1 MNTAVERATSQ
12 SLAGERLFA
21 ERARKVII
29 LGHVQDGGTYSLLT
43 STLAQRTCQITH
55 CTAFSELSAGLIAQ
69 ASLMFVFVSSFPGK
83 SLLTRIGAM
92 LADAPNLSVIP
103 VVEYADQQCAAAL
116 LELGCVDYLLAPFSG
131 SQLHALLQRQESAL
145 AAQESFVSCSQAGRR
160 LLAMAQRV
168 AMARAPILI
177 TGETGTGKEMM
188 ARYIHRFAA
197 SDDAP
202 FIAVNCA
209 AIPEQMLESLLF
221 GHERGAFTG
230 ATAAQPGKFELANGG
245 TLLLDEIGELPLGL
259 QAKLL
264 RVLQEQKV
272 ERLGG
277 HKEIPL
283 NVRIIAATNRDLQQ
297 EVAEGRFRADLM
309 FRLDVLPLHISPL
322 RERKEDVLPLARRLI
337 RKHAPH
343 EQRDDLL
350 TTAAC
355 EALLAHDWPGNVRE
369 LENMLQ
375 RALVL
380 RNGLFIQPQDL
391 GLERRMA
398 NPAVLNLNGLNC
410 PVQPMVQ
417 PSVSSP
423 MAASAPG
430 EMAAVEM
437 GPMDMVPVEMAKEMG
452 GKAALRA
459 SGKWAEYQ
467 HVLDTIRRFGGHK
480 AKAAESLGMTPRALR
495 YRLTAM
501 REQGVQITF

>member
-1 MNTAVERATSQ
+1 
-12 SLAGERLFA
+12 
-21 ERARKVII
+21 
-29 LGHVQDGGTYSLLT
+29 
-43 STLAQRTCQITH
+43 
-55 CTAFSELSAGLIAQ
+55 
-69 ASLMFVFVSSFPGK
+69 
-83 SLLTRIGAM
+83 
-92 LADAPNLSVIP
+92 
-103 VVEYADQQCAAAL
+103 
-116 LELGCVDYLLAPFSG
+116 
-131 SQLHALLQRQESAL
+131 
-145 AAQESFVSCSQAGRR
+145 AGRR

-168 AMARAPILI
+168 ALARAPILI

-188 ARYIHRFAA
+188 ARYIHRFSAA
-197 SDDAP
+197 DDAP

-264 RVLQEQKV
+264 RVLQEQRV

-309 FRLDVLPLHISPL
+309 FRLDVLPLHICPL

-350 TTAAC
+350 TPAAC
-355 EALLAHDWPGNVRE
+355 DALLAHDWPGNVRE

-391 GLERRMA
+391 GLA
-398 NPAVLNLNGLNC
+398 LPAARGAIPGKPYVTESGADLN
-410 PVQPMVQ
+410 
-417 PSVSSP
+417 S
-423 MAASAPG
+423 
-430 EMAAVEM
+430 EMC
-437 GPMDMVPVEMAKEMG
+437 

-467 HVLDTIRRFGGHK
+467 HVIDTIRRFGGHK

>member
-1 MNTAVERATSQ
+1 MTAMPTTQAIQTRNAS
-12 SLAGERLFA
+12 AGDQFGSRSMPGEKTAAPTLLNA
-21 ERARKVII
+21 VAPAPRKAVI
-29 LGHVQDGGTYSLLT
+29 LGRSREDAYHLLT
-43 STLAQRTCQITH
+43 ASLQTNACELVYCAD
-55 CTAFSELSAGLIAQ
+55 FSELSASLIAD
-69 ASLMFVFVSSFPGK
+69 AHMVFVFVSSFPAAG
-83 SLLTRIGAM
+83 LFARIGAM
-92 LADAPNLSVIP
+92 IAEAPQLNVIP
-103 VVEYADQQCAAAL
+103 VVEYADQEKAAAL
-116 LELGCVDYLLAPFSG
+116 LEMGCVDYLLAPFSRV
-131 SQLHALLQRQESAL
+131 QLDMLLQRLESAL
-145 AAQESFVSCSQAGRR
+145 AAEEIFVTRSRAGRR

-188 ARYIHRFAA
+188 ARYIHRFSAA
-197 SDDAP
+197 EDAP

-230 ATAAQPGKFELANGG
+230 ATATQPGKFELANGG

-283 NVRIIAATNRDLQQ
+283 NVRIIAATNRDLQV
-297 EVAEGRFRADLM
+297 EVAEGRFRSDLM

-322 RERKEDVLPLARRLI
+322 RERKDDVLPLARRLI
-337 RKHAPH
+337 CKHAPH

-350 TTAAC
+350 TQAAC
-355 EALLAHDWPGNVRE
+355 DALVAHDWPGNVRE

-391 GLERRMA
+391 GLSRPQEEIA
-398 NPAVLNLNGLNC
+398 PA
-410 PVQPMVQ
+410 
-417 PSVSSP
+417 
-423 MAASAPG
+423 AALVDPDIS
-430 EMAAVEM
+430 
-437 GPMDMVPVEMAKEMG
+437 

-467 HVLDTIRRFGGHK
+467 HVIDTIRRFGGHK
-480 AKAAESLGMTPRALR
+480 TKAAESLGMTPRALR

-501 REQGVQITF
+501 REQGVHLTF

>member
-1 MNTAVERATSQ
+1 MSSSQAVNLHPSYRSERFAN
-12 SLAGERLFA
+12 ERLFGEQLFNDA
-21 ERARKVII
+21 GNKAARKVLI
-29 LGHVQDGGTYSLLT
+29 LSRTRDEAHQLLT
-43 STLAQRTCQITH
+43 ASLERSGCKLTH
-55 CTAFSELSAGLIAQ
+55 CADFAELSAGLIAT
-69 ASLMFVFVSSFPGK
+69 ANMVFVFVSSFPSAG
-83 SLLTRIGAM
+83 LFARIGAM
-92 LADAPNLSVIP
+92 IADAPQLSIIP
-103 VVEYADQQCAAAL
+103 VVEYADQEKAAAL
-116 LELGCVDYLLAPFSG
+116 LELGCVDYLLAPFSS
-131 SQLHALLQRQESAL
+131 SQLNALLQRQESAL
-145 AAQESFVSCSQAGRR
+145 AAEESFVTRSRAGRR

-168 AMARAPILI
+168 AMANAPILI

-188 ARYIHRFAA
+188 ARYIHRFSAA
-197 SDDAP
+197 EDAP

-221 GHERGAFTG
+221 GHEKGAFTG
-230 ATAAQPGKFELANGG
+230 ATAAQAGKFELANGG
-245 TLLLDEIGELPLGL
+245 TLLLDEIGELPLAL

-277 HKEIPL
+277 HKEISL
-283 NVRIIAATNRDLQQ
+283 NVRIIAATNRDLQI
-297 EVAEGRFRADLM
+297 EVAEGRFRSDLM

-322 RERKEDVLPLARRLI
+322 RERKDDVLPLAHRLI

-350 TTAAC
+350 TQAAC
-355 EALLAHDWPGNVRE
+355 DALIAHDWPGNVRE

-380 RNGLFIQPQDL
+380 RNGLFIQPKDL
-391 GLERRMA
+391 GL
-398 NPAVLNLNGLNC
+398 
-410 PVQPMVQ
+410 
-417 PSVSSP
+417 
-423 MAASAPG
+423 SAPA
-430 EMAAVEM
+430 EVTAL
-437 GPMDMVPVEMAKEMG
+437 PVASITADVS

-467 HVLDTIRRFGGHK
+467 HVIDTIRRFGGHK

-501 REQGVQITF
+501 REQGVNITF

>member
-1 MNTAVERATSQ
+1 VIPMSQAVNLTPVVNCRSDRFV
-12 SLAGERLFA
+12 GERLFGDA
-21 ERARKVII
+21 KAVRKVII
-29 LGHVQDGGTYSLLT
+29 LGHSRDEAYPLLT
-43 STLAQRTCQITH
+43 ASLARQGCQSIH
-55 CTAFSELSAGLIAQ
+55 CTEFGELSASMLAS
-69 ASLMFVFVSSFPGK
+69 ASLVFVFVSSFPGN
-83 SLLTRIGAM
+83 SLFARVGAM
-92 LADAPNLSVIP
+92 IAEAPQLSIVP
-103 VVEYADQQCAAAL
+103 VVEYADQEKAATL
-116 LELGCVDYLLAPFSG
+116 LEMGCVDYLLAPFS
-131 SQLHALLQRQESAL
+131 SNQLNMLLQRQESAL
-145 AAQESFVSCSQAGRR
+145 AAEEIFVTRSRAGRR

-168 AMARAPILI
+168 ALAKAPILI

-188 ARYIHRFAA
+188 ARYIHRFSATE
-197 SDDAP
+197 DAP

-230 ATAAQPGKFELANGG
+230 ATTAQPGKFELANGG

-283 NVRIIAATNRDLQQ
+283 NVRIIAATNRDLQR

-322 RERKEDVLPLARRLI
+322 RERKDDVLPLACRLI

-350 TTAAC
+350 TPAAC
-355 EALLAHDWPGNVRE
+355 TALLAHNWPGNVRE

-391 GLERRMA
+391 GL
-398 NPAVLNLNGLNC
+398 AVQAEESLV
-410 PVQPMVQ
+410 P
-417 PSVSSP
+417 
-423 MAASAPG
+423 SAPINTD
-430 EMAAVEM
+430 VS
-437 GPMDMVPVEMAKEMG
+437 

-467 HVLDTIRRFGGHK
+467 HVIDTIRRFGGHK
-480 AKAAESLGMTPRALR
+480 TKAAESLGMTPRALR
-495 YRLTAM
+495 YRLNAM
-501 REQGVQITF
+501 RQQGVQITF